1 MTRTC
6 LLIVTFMLSL
16 VISYPTFTQNANM
29 SFSLASEGP
38 GDGANLGGVAG
49 ADQHCQMLAE
59 AAGAGGKT

>member
-38 GDGANLGGVAG
+38 GDGANLGRGRGCRPVLPDAG
-49 ADQHCQMLAE
+49 
-59 AAGAGGKT
+59 